1 MFEGDMTDKLIDY
14 ERGNLHNKQE
24 IVRLFQALIDT
35 GLAWRLQGSY
45 GRMAADLI
53 RSGDCKPK
61 GESP

>member
-14 ERGNLHNKQE
+14 ERGNLHNRQE

-61 GESP
+61 GERR

>member
-45 GRMAADLI
+45 GRMAAALI
-53 RSGDCKPK
+53 RSGACKRK
-61 GESP
+61 GERP